1 MIKKYLNISFLLF
14 ASIAFSQNL
23 IDLNDSIR
31 LYYRTSSDQK
41 ALTFVRQAIQT
52 NSFKQ
57 DNLQSYYTNYL
68 ISEVLYFNGN
78 FNESIE
84 YLLNCL
90 DIYEKLKI
98 QDKRD
103 LKEANPAWIFASI
116 GNIYY
121 QYKNFEKAASYWEQS
136 TQLFKKSKEM
146 TELQKIRGLNT
157 IDVNYALI
165 SIEKENYDEAFDF
178 YGKVLNRSVK
188 NKLDNYDITYI
199 NQQFMNLH
207 LKLDDEIEAKKYL
220 NTISKIYSEELYKKQ
235 RNGLSITSYYKTV
248 LDYSSYL
255 ISNNKIEKALF
266 ELSKIEKDIRTNP
279 ELSLQF
285 NFLIS
290 KCYLSSKKIL
300 KAELTLLEN
309 FKYSVFSPKQ
319 TLKTYNSLSE
329 IYSLNSDLKK
339 LLNTKD
345 SIIRYQKLIND
356 KKNNFNNTET
366 LLDLD
371 LKQRELIKNKI
382 YYNNAVFFLILI
394 LILMAVITI
403 IYRANFKFQNER
415 SKRFKVE
422 NLKIENELS
431 LKKRELFSKSNF
443 ILQRNDFLKSILD
456 EIDKNKSENV
466 ISKIKKQVSKVIR
479 SESLYE
485 EFDKKFVEVFPDFYK
500 KMNSNYNLSKTDI
513 RLIAYIKM
521 NKSNNE
527 IAQISG
533 ISLRTVQSQR
543 YRLAKKLK
551 LEKFQDLNSF
561 IFNI

>member
-136 TQLFKKSKEM
+136 TRLFKKSKEM

-235 RNGLSITSYYKTV
+235 RNELSITIYYKTV

-479 SESLYE
+479 SERLYE

>member
-479 SESLYE
+479 SERLYE

>member
-1 MIKKYLNISFLLF
+1 VIKKYLNISFLLF

-188 NKLDNYDITYI
+188 NKLDNYDIAYI

-235 RNGLSITSYYKTV
+235 RNELSITSYYKTV

>member
-1 MIKKYLNISFLLF
+1 VIKKYLNISFLLF

-207 LKLDDEIEAKKYL
+207 LKLEDEIEAKNYF
-220 NTISKIYSEELYKKQ
+220 NIISKIYSEELYKKQ
-235 RNGLSITSYYKTV
+235 RNELSITSYYKTV

-309 FKYSVFSPKQ
+309 FKYYVFSPKQ

>member
-136 TQLFKKSKEM
+136 TRLFKKSKEM

-235 RNGLSITSYYKTV
+235 RNELSITSYYKTV

-500 KMNSNYNLSKTDI
+500 KMNSNYNLSKTDM

>member
-235 RNGLSITSYYKTV
+235 RNELSITSYYKTV

-500 KMNSNYNLSKTDI
+500 KMNSNYNLSKTDM

>member
-136 TQLFKKSKEM
+136 TRLFKKSKEM

-235 RNGLSITSYYKTV
+235 RNELSITSYYKTV

-309 FKYSVFSPKQ
+309 LKYSVFSTKQ

>member
-235 RNGLSITSYYKTV
+235 RNELSITSYYKTV

>member
-136 TQLFKKSKEM
+136 TRLFKKSKEM

-235 RNGLSITSYYKTV
+235 RNELSITIYYKTV

>member
-1 MIKKYLNISFLLF
+1 M
-14 ASIAFSQNL
+14 

-31 LYYRTSSDQK
+31 LYYRTSFDQK

-78 FNESIE
+78 FNESLE

-90 DIYEKLKI
+90 DIYEKLYV

-121 QYKNFEKAASYWEQS
+121 QYKNFEKASSYWNQS
-136 TQLFKKSKEM
+136 TLLFKKSKEM

-157 IDVNYALI
+157 IDVNYALV
-165 SIEKENYDEAFDF
+165 SIEKENYDEALDF
-178 YGKVLNRSVK
+178 YDKVLKRSVK
-188 NKLDNYDITYI
+188 NKLDSHDITYI

-207 LKLDDEIEAKKYL
+207 LKLDDEIEAKNYF
-220 NTISKIYSEELYKKQ
+220 NIISKIYNEELYKKQ
-235 RNGLSITSYYKTV
+235 RNELSITSYHKTV

-255 ISNNKIEKALF
+255 ISKNELEKALF
-266 ELSKIEKDIRTNP
+266 ELSKIEKDIRNNS
-279 ELSLQF
+279 ELSMQF

-290 KCYLSSKKIL
+290 KYYLKSKKIL
-300 KAELTLLEN
+300 KAELILLEN
-309 FKYSVFSPKQ
+309 FKYSAFSPKQ

-329 IYSLNSDLKK
+329 IYSLNNDLKK

-345 SIIRYQKLIND
+345 SIIHYQKLIND

-394 LILMAVITI
+394 LILMAVIII
-403 IYRANFKFQNER
+403 IYRANFKLQNER

-500 KMNSNYNLSKTDI
+500 KVNSSYNLSKTDI

>member
-1 MIKKYLNISFLLF
+1 VIKKYLNISFLLF

>member
-90 DIYEKLKI
+90 DIYEKLNI

-136 TQLFKKSKEM
+136 TRLFKKSKEM

-235 RNGLSITSYYKTV
+235 RNELSITIYYKTV

-479 SESLYE
+479 SERLYE

>member
-136 TQLFKKSKEM
+136 TRLFKKSKEM

-235 RNGLSITSYYKTV
+235 RNELSITSYYKTV

>member
-136 TQLFKKSKEM
+136 TRLFKKSKEM

-235 RNGLSITSYYKTV
+235 RNELSITIYYKTV

-309 FKYSVFSPKQ
+309 LKYSVFSPKQ

-479 SESLYE
+479 SERLYE

>member
-1 MIKKYLNISFLLF
+1 VIKKYLNISFLLF

-136 TQLFKKSKEM
+136 TRLFKKSKEM

-235 RNGLSITSYYKTV
+235 RNELSITSYYKTV

>member
-1 MIKKYLNISFLLF
+1 
-14 ASIAFSQNL
+14 
-23 IDLNDSIR
+23 
-31 LYYRTSSDQK
+31 
-41 ALTFVRQAIQT
+41 
-52 NSFKQ
+52 
-57 DNLQSYYTNYL
+57 
-68 ISEVLYFNGN
+68 
-78 FNESIE
+78 
-84 YLLNCL
+84 
-90 DIYEKLKI
+90 
-98 QDKRD
+98 
-103 LKEANPAWIFASI
+103 
-116 GNIYY
+116 
-121 QYKNFEKAASYWEQS
+121 
-136 TQLFKKSKEM
+136 M

-235 RNGLSITSYYKTV
+235 RNELSITIYYKTV

-479 SESLYE
+479 SERLYE

>member
-1 MIKKYLNISFLLF
+1 VIKKYLNISFLLF

-235 RNGLSITSYYKTV
+235 RNELSITSYYKTV